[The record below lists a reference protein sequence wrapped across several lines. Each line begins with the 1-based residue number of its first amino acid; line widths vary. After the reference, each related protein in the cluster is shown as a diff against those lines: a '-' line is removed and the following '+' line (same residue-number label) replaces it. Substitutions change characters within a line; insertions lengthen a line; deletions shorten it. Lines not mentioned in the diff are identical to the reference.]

1 VLNLDQEIGFM
12 QIRQANSDDII
23 QLIDIR
29 LAYLAEDHGGLSD
42 VEIQEIKNQL
52 PAYYNNHLQKDLF
65 IYICK
70 EEDEIIS
77 SVFLISLEK
86 PASPVF
92 LNGKSGM
99 ILNVY
104 TRPEYRKRGIAGMLM
119 KEAIEEARER
129 GLSFIELKATKVG
142 ESLYK
147 ACGFV
152 PDNSKYLSMRYN
164 IR

>member
-1 VLNLDQEIGFM
+1 M
-12 QIRQANSDDII
+12 QFRQADQSDIP

-29 LAYLAEDHGGLSD
+29 LAFLSEDQSGLADCE
-42 VEIQEIKNQL
+42 VNEIKLQL
-52 PAYYNNHLQKDLF
+52 PDYYNRHLQNDLF
-65 IYICK
+65 IYVC
-70 EEDEIIS
+70 EDEGEIIS
-77 SVFLISLEK
+77 SVFLIIQEK

-104 TRPEYRKRGIAGMLM
+104 TKPEYRKRGIAGALM
-119 KEAIEEARER
+119 NEVIREAKEME
-129 GLSFIELKATKVG
+129 LSYIELKATAAG

-147 ACGFV
+147 TCGFI
-152 PDNSKYLSMRYN
+152 PDDSKYLSMRYN